1 MEGLA
6 RGAMQDRNGWMGSD
20 RMIAKE
26 VGLSA
31 APRQLAKVK
40 EQPTLFVTPS
50 SSTRL
55 WEFFTANIR
64 NKNTR
69 RAYFKA
75 VCRFSSWCEMHGL
88 NELTAVAPIHVAAY
102 VEEMQ
107 LTLSRPSIKQHL
119 AALKMLFDW
128 LVVGQVIPSNPAQN
142 VRGPKHSQRKGK
154 TPVLNPDEARAL
166 LDSIETDTLIGLRDR
181 ALIGLMV
188 FTFARVGAAVTM
200 RVEDCYLQGRRL
212 WIRLH
217 EKGGKRHEVPANH
230 SLDEYLA
237 EYLEAAGLKD
247 QPKSPLFRSAAGRSG
262 QLGDKAMTQPDVYRM
277 IRRRAAAAGIETK
290 IGCHTFRATGI
301 TDYLSNGGKLEIAQ
315 RMAGHANAK
324 TTGLYDRRNDD
335 ISVSEVERVRI

>member
-1 MEGLA
+1 MNLPTIRPA
-6 RGAMQDRNGWMGSD
+6 
-20 RMIAKE
+20 
-26 VGLSA
+26 V
-31 APRQLAKVK
+31 PRQLAPFA
-40 EQPTLFVTPS
+40 EQPTLFLAPRS
-50 SSTRL
+50 ATRF
-55 WEFFTANIR
+55 WEFFTAHIR

-75 VCRFSSWCEMHGL
+75 VCRFSDWCKGRSL
-88 NELTAVAPIHVAAY
+88 FELTSVAPIHVAAY
-102 VEEMQ
+102 IEELQ

-128 LVVGQVIPSNPAQN
+128 LVVGQVIASNPAQN
-142 VRGPKHSQRKGK
+142 VRGPKHSQKKGK
-154 TPVLNPDEARAL
+154 IPVLNPDEARAL
-166 LDSIETDTLIGLRDR
+166 LDGIEADTLLGRRDW

-188 FTFARVGAAVTM
+188 FTFARVGATLTM
-200 RVEDCYLQGRRL
+200 KVEDCYMQGRRL

-230 SLDEYLA
+230 YLDDYLA
-237 EYLEAAGLKD
+237 EYLQAAGLKN

-301 TDYLSNGGKLEIAQ
+301 TAYLKNGGRLEVAQQIAAHESS
-315 RMAGHANAK
+315 R
-324 TTGLYDRRNDD
+324 TTGLYDRRGDE
-335 ISVSEVERVRI
+335 ISLHEVDRIVI

>member
-1 MEGLA
+1 MNSPTLRPA
-6 RGAMQDRNGWMGSD
+6 
-20 RMIAKE
+20 
-26 VGLSA
+26 V
-31 APRQLAKVK
+31 PRQLASFG
-40 EQPTLFVTPS
+40 EQPTLFLAPRS
-50 SSTRL
+50 ATRF

-75 VCRFSSWCEMHGL
+75 VCRFSRWCETRGL
-88 NELTAVAPIHVAAY
+88 GELTAVAPIHVAAY
-102 VEEMQ
+102 IEELQ

-128 LVVGQVIPSNPAQN
+128 LVVGQVIASNPAQN
-142 VRGPKHSQRKGK
+142 VRGPKHSQKKGK

-166 LDSIETDTLIGLRDR
+166 LDSIEADTLLGRRDR

-188 FTFARVGAAVTM
+188 FTFARVGATVTM
-200 RVEDCYLQGRRL
+200 KVEDCYMQGRRL

-230 SLDEYLA
+230 SLDDYLA
-237 EYLEAAGLKD
+237 EYLEAAGLKN

-277 IRRRAAAAGIETK
+277 IRRRATAAGIETK

-301 TDYLSNGGKLEIAQ
+301 TAYLKNGGRLEVAQQIAAHESS
-315 RMAGHANAK
+315 R
-324 TTGLYDRRNDD
+324 TTGLYDRRGDE
-335 ISVSEVERVRI
+335 ISLHEVERIVI

>member
-1 MEGLA
+1 MTSAVLA
-6 RGAMQDRNGWMGSD
+6 S
-20 RMIAKE
+20 
-26 VGLSA
+26 SA
-31 APRQLAKVK
+31 APRPLAALN
-40 EQPTLFVTPS
+40 EQPILFLAPRS
-50 SSTRL
+50 ATRF

-88 NELTAVAPIHVAAY
+88 NEVTAVAPIHVAAY

-107 LTLSRPSIKQHL
+107 LSLSRPSIKQHL

-128 LVVGQVIPSNPAQN
+128 LVVGQVIGSNPAQN

-166 LDSIETDTLIGLRDR
+166 LDNIDTDTLIGLRDR

-188 FTFARVGAAVTM
+188 FTFARVGATVTM
-200 RVEDCYLQGRRL
+200 KVEDCYLQGRRL

-230 SLDEYLA
+230 YLDDYLA
-237 EYLEAAGLKD
+237 QYLEAADLKNA
-247 QPKSPLFRSAAGRSG
+247 PKSPLFRSVTGRTGRLS
-262 QLGDKAMTQPDVYRM
+262 DNAMTQPDVYRM
-277 IRRRAAAAGIETK
+277 IRRRAAEAGIETK

-301 TDYLSNGGKLEIAQ
+301 TAYLKNGGRLEVAQQIAAHESS
-315 RMAGHANAK
+315 R
-324 TTGLYDRRNDD
+324 TTGLYDRRGDE
-335 ISVSEVERVRI
+335 ISLHEVERIVI